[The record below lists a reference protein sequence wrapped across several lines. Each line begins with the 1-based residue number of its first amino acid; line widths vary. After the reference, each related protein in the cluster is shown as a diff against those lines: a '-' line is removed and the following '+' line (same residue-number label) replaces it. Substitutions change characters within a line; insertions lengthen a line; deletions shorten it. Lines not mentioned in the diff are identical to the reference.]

1 MEDECSL
8 CSDPP
13 ITESLPALLSPS
25 NCRSLPSPPP
35 YSYLLFKPLVSG
47 HQSWSPSPTPRLV
60 MSVSRDHLCSHSI
73 YQKVYAF
80 LVSEVLWPVS
90 ETPVLSLVPKH
101 WIEDHCLPEGFL
113 PPLPCP
119 PCVRYIHGL
128 PWGAERGHSMSLL
141 KIRRCQGCPHERP
154 PFPYSQLPGKCP
166 LLPLSFCA
174 DTEDNL
180 HSFSSYFVS
189 AFELFP
195 EEGKYP
201 KGRGCSFLVLSSA
214 LVSSSIIRDTV
225 NVD

>member
-1 MEDECSL
+1 MNAPFAPTLPSL
-8 CSDPP
+8 RVCLHCFLLP
-13 ITESLPALLSPS
+13 IVVLSLPLHLTPICFL
-25 NCRSLPSPPP
+25 NL
-35 YSYLLFKPLVSG
+35 
-47 HQSWSPSPTPRLV
+47 WSVDTRA
-60 MSVSRDHLCSHSI
+60 DHLPRPPDWLCQSPETI
-73 YQKVYAF
+73 CVLTAF
-80 LVSEVLWPVS
+80 IRRSMLSSLDSEVLWPVS